1 MSKIKVVLAE
11 GAVLPTKGTVG
22 AAGFDLYSPVDG
34 FILGSELRGKSAVQ
48 VGKAIIDTGV
58 IFEIPEGM
66 VGYIKCRSG
75 LGFKHDITALEGTI
89 DSDFRDTVKVKLFNL
104 GLHDYRFAKGERI
117 AQIVFQKV
125 EDVELTEAKEEAL
138 STTARGKGGLGHTG
152 K

>member
-11 GAVLPTKGTVG
+11 GAVIPTKGTAG

-34 FILGSELRGKSAVQ
+34 FILGTELRGKTAVQ
-48 VGKAIIDTGV
+48 VGKTIIDTGV
-58 IFEIPEGM
+58 TFEIPEGM
-66 VGYIKCRSG
+66 VGRIAPRSG
-75 LGFKHDITALEGTI
+75 LGFKHDIDAFKGTI

-104 GLHDYRFAKGERI
+104 GFRDYEFKKGERI
-117 AQIVFQKV
+117 AQIIFQKI
-125 EDVELTEAKEEAL
+125 EDVVLEEAQEEL